1 MDAPSPDT
9 AQRGR
14 ELRAFLFVT
23 VVLFPALAVALVGG
37 YGFAVWAWQM
47 VFGPPGI

>member
-1 MDAPSPDT
+1 MDASSSDT

>member
-1 MDAPSPDT
+1 MDATPSDSV
-9 AQRGR
+9 QRGR

-23 VVLFPALAVALVGG
+23 VVLFPVLAVALVGG
-37 YGFAVWAWQM
+37 FGFAVWIWQM